1 MAKKHRS
8 KKEQEAL
15 VLKGVKI
22 GCAVFAAIL
31 ALTVLAAV
39 VLPSLSVSLRP
50 GYFFDPWDN
59 GSPFNAFVGT
69 KEIFAYSTAIEAIE
83 QEMGMRVSEEPYTYL
98 AVDLKG
104 VEESMK
110 EPLKNFFT
118 YWGEKSGKK
127 VLFANKEELIEQGL
141 MQKTNHVFTDGCL
154 VSLMT
159 NEWSEDRKT
168 LEVQY
173 FFHQG
178 DFEGVGFTVVLHK
191 EWNGWQAEEDIG
203 TLRT

>member
-22 GCAVFAAIL
+22 GVSVFAAIL
-31 ALTVLAAV
+31 ALTIVAAV
-39 VLPSLSVSLRP
+39 FLPPMMESLRP

-59 GSPFNAFVGT
+59 GSPFNAFAGT

-83 QEMGMRVSEEPYTYL
+83 QEMGMRISEDPYTYL
-98 AVDLKG
+98 AVDLSG
-104 VEESMK
+104 TEESMQQS
-110 EPLKNFFT
+110 LRNFFT
-118 YWGEKSGKK
+118 YWGERNGKT
-127 VLFANKEELIEQGL
+127 VMFATKEELIAQGL
-141 MQKTNHVFTDGCL
+141 MVESNSTFTDGCL
-154 VSLMT
+154 VRFLT
-159 NEWSEDRKT
+159 NEWSEDRET

-178 DFEGVGFTVVLHK
+178 DFDGVGFTVTLHK
-191 EWNGWQAEEDIG
+191 KWNGWQAEENIG
-203 TLRT
+203 TLTT